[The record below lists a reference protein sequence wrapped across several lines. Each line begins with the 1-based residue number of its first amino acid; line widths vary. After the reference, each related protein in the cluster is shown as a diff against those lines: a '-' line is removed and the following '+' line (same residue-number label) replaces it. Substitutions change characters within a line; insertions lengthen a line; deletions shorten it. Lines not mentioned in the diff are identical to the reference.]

1 MLLFENIL
9 FSALI
14 GMACAAVFFAWQLL
28 FALKIKKTG
37 LKLIPTVIISAA
49 ALFVAGLVL
58 GIYSTDPT
66 AVNTMK
72 PVALVAAL
80 LAGASCIGTFCAW
93 LAYIMFKATDKN

>member
-37 LKLIPTVIISAA
+37 LKL
-49 ALFVAGLVL
+49 
-58 GIYSTDPT
+58 
-66 AVNTMK
+66 
-72 PVALVAAL
+72 
-80 LAGASCIGTFCAW
+80 
-93 LAYIMFKATDKN
+93 